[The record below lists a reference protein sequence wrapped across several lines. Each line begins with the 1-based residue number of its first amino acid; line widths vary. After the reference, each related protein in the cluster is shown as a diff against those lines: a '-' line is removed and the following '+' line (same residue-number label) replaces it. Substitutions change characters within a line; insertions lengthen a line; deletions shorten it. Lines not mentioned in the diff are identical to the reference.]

1 MVKAKHP
8 ELFELLREKIING
21 EYEKS
26 LPGINVLAR
35 EYDVNNRT
43 MIKVIKSL
51 ENDGCVKRIPSIGT
65 FVTRLK
71 RQRTHILG
79 IVIGTGET
87 GPSTPI
93 HTSLIKGISSAS
105 HSAGESYII
114 GKSHH
119 QDPEIEIS
127 ATRELVESRNVD
139 GIVIWPSEKLQTG
152 SESIEYLKKK
162 EIPFVIIP
170 EPNLEKYSGC
180 HTVSNSDSGGATEIA
195 EHLVNRGF
203 RRIAFMSDCPVSEAI
218 FVAHRF
224 NQYKD
229 VMDARGLPVIGL
241 EIPSLYY
248 HQEERI
254 SNEIMNKVKKCEAV
268 FCCTDWVA
276 VKLMRECLR
285 LGIRVPGDLAV
296 AGYDNSHFAAALD
309 ITSVEQH
316 FDKIGEKAV
325 NLLLDEID
333 GKCSKPRHLNVGS
346 ELIIRGSTGK

>member
-8 ELFELLREKIING
+8 ELFELLREKIISG
-21 EYEKS
+21 EYTKA

-51 ENDGCVKRIPSIGT
+51 ENDGCVKRIPSRGT

-87 GPSTPI
+87 GPGAPI
-93 HTSLIKGISSAS
+93 HTSLIRGITNAS

-114 GKSHH
+114 GNSHH
-119 QDPEIEIS
+119 QDPGMEIS
-127 ATRELVESRNVD
+127 ATRELVESRCVD
-139 GIVIWPSEKLQTG
+139 GIVIWPSEKTQTALP
-152 SESIEYLKKK
+152 SIEYLKDKG
-162 EIPFVIIP
+162 IPFVIIP
-170 EPNLEKYSGC
+170 EPNLEKYADC

-195 EHLVNRGF
+195 EHLVNQGF
-203 RRIAFMSDCPVSEAI
+203 RRIAFMSDCYVNEAI
-218 FVAHRF
+218 FVEHRF
-224 NQYKD
+224 NQYEKL
-229 VMDARGLPVIGL
+229 MHAHGLPAVRL

-254 SNEIMNKVKKCEAV
+254 SNGIINKVRKCDAV
-268 FCCTDWVA
+268 FCCTDRVA
-276 VKLMRECLR
+276 VRLMRECLR

-325 NLLLDEID
+325 NLLLDEIE
-333 GKCSKPRHLNVGS
+333 GNCAKPRHLNVGS
-346 ELIIRGSTGK
+346 ELIIRGSTGE